1 MKIGMM
7 MFRWSRSATLIHR
20 RKIDSSKSNNL
31 LRNNSI
37 NSRNIAK
44 KDTAAVVM
52 LAISRR
58 KISLSRV
65 LMMVESGMSLERN
78 GTRALRNTEV
88 VATLHCSMRR
98 ILENSSSSSSNNSL
112 RRNSNHKNSSS
123 RKR

>member
-1 MKIGMM
+1 M
-7 MFRWSRSATLIHR
+7 LIHR
-20 RKIDSSKSNNL
+20 RRIDSSKSSNL

-44 KDTAAVVM
+44 KDTAAVAM

-58 KISLSRV
+58 KISLSHV
-65 LMMVESGMSLERN
+65 LMMVENGMNLERN

-88 VATLHCSMRR
+88 VATLHCSMRC
-98 ILENSSSSSSNNSL
+98 ILENSSSNSSNNINSL

-123 RKR
+123 SRKR